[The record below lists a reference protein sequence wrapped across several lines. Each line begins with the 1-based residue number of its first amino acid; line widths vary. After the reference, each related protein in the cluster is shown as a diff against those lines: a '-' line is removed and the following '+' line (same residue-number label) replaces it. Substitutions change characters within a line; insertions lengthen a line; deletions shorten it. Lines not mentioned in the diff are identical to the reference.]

1 MASSMRFNPLDCQ
14 ELSDLGSASCANE
27 CGQHPGELE
36 PGRKEGELRIVTR
49 QLVVGTFSPSVLLRV
64 GRRLGLL
71 DQRDLDVLEEAVPS
85 SPAQCRALLDGDLD
99 ATLTSPDNVI
109 AYRFVPDNPLGE
121 TADVKIVAAVDR
133 GLGLG
138 VYGRPGLT
146 AADLKG
152 ANIGVDV
159 PGSGFAFG
167 LYALLEFLGLDR
179 GDYHVVT
186 LGSTP
191 RRLEALLA
199 GDCDATMLNAGNELR
214 AEDAGAVRLAG
225 LTEVCHPYLGT
236 VLSTVGDH
244 RRADVG
250 ALAGAL
256 SEAAREISAGHADHL
271 VVEEA
276 SAALKLSNALAA
288 RYLER
293 LKDPREGLVAGGIV
307 DLEAMETVVSL
318 RRKYMPA
325 LVDGVDVLA
334 TALDPTLGLIDP
346 YPTTRR

>member
-1 MASSMRFNPLDCQ
+1 VASPVRRR
-14 ELSDLGSASCANE
+14 E
-27 CGQHPGELE
+27 
-36 PGRKEGELRIVTR
+36 EGELRFVTR
-49 QLVVGTFSPSVLLRV
+49 QLVVGAFSPSVLLRV

-71 DQRDLDVLEEAVPS
+71 DQRGLSVLETAVPS

-99 ATLTSPDNVI
+99 ATLTSPDNVV

-121 TADVKIVAAVDR
+121 TADVRIVAAIDR

-138 VYGRPGLT
+138 VYGRPGIT
-146 AADLKG
+146 SAADLKG

-167 LYALLEFLGLDR
+167 LYALLEALGLDR
-179 GDYHVVT
+179 DDYRVVI

-199 GDCDATMLNAGNELR
+199 GGCDATVLNAGNELR
-214 AEDAGAVRLAG
+214 AEEAGSVRLAG

-236 VLSTVGDH
+236 VLSTVGD
-244 RRADVG
+244 RKRALVE

-256 SEAAREISAGHADHL
+256 RDTAREISGGTVDHI

-276 SAALKLSNALAA
+276 SAALKLPDALAA
-288 RYLER
+288 RYLDR
-293 LKDPREGLVAGGIV
+293 LKDPGEGLVVDGIA
-307 DLEAMETVVSL
+307 DLPAMETVIGL

-334 TALDPTLGLIDP
+334 TALAPSRGLLDP
-346 YPTTRR
+346 YMTTGR

>member
-1 MASSMRFNPLDCQ
+1 
-14 ELSDLGSASCANE
+14 
-27 CGQHPGELE
+27 
-36 PGRKEGELRIVTR
+36 VTR
-49 QLVVGTFSPSVLLRV
+49 ELVVGAFSPSVLLRV

-71 DQRDLDVLEEAVPS
+71 DERGLDVREEPVPS

-99 ATLTSPDNVI
+99 ATLTSPDNVV

-121 TADVKIVAAVDR
+121 TADVKVVAAVDR

-138 VYGRPGLT
+138 VYARPGLT

-167 LYALLEFLGLDR
+167 LYALLESLGLDR
-179 GDYHVVT
+179 GDYQVAA

-199 GDCDATMLNAGNELR
+199 GHCDATMLNAGNELR

-225 LTEVCHPYLGT
+225 LTDVCHPYLGT

-256 SEAAREISAGHADHL
+256 REAAGEIVAGDADDL

-276 SAALKLSNALAA
+276 SAALRLPAALAS

-293 LKDPREGLVAGGIV
+293 LKDPAEGLVADGIV
-307 DLEAMETVVSL
+307 DPRAMETVLGL
-318 RRKYMPA
+318 RRRYMPA
-325 LVDGVDVLA
+325 LVGGVDVLA
-334 TALDPTLGLIDP
+334 TALDPSRGLVDP
-346 YPTTRR
+346 YPQPNAGR

>member
-1 MASSMRFNPLDCQ
+1 MLATQ
-14 ELSDLGSASCANE
+14 K
-27 CGQHPGELE
+27 GE
-36 PGRKEGELRIVTR
+36 PRIVTR
-49 QLVVGTFSPSVLLRV
+49 KLVVGAFSPSVLLRV

-71 DQRDLDVLEEAVPS
+71 DRRGLDVVEESVPS
-85 SPAQCRALLDGDLD
+85 SPAQCRALLDGALD

-121 TADVKIVAAVDR
+121 TADVRIVAAVDR

-138 VYGRPGLT
+138 VYARAGLT

-167 LYALLEFLGLDR
+167 LYALLESLGLDR
-179 GDYHVVT
+179 GDYQVVT

-225 LTEVCHPYLGT
+225 LTDVCHPYLGT

-244 RRADVG
+244 RRAEVG
-250 ALAGAL
+250 ALADAL
-256 SEAAREISAGHADHL
+256 GEAAREIVAGNADEL

-276 SAALKLSNALAA
+276 SAALRLPHALAV

-293 LKDPREGLVAGGIV
+293 LKDPAEGLVADGTA
-307 DLEAMETVVSL
+307 DPRAMETVLEL
-318 RRKYMPA
+318 RRRYMPA

-334 TALDPTLGLIDP
+334 TALDPSRGLVDPHP
-346 YPTTRR
+346 YPAAGR

>member
-1 MASSMRFNPLDCQ
+1 MLATQ
-14 ELSDLGSASCANE
+14 K
-27 CGQHPGELE
+27 GE
-36 PGRKEGELRIVTR
+36 PRIVTR
-49 QLVVGTFSPSVLLRV
+49 KLVVGAFSPSVLLRV

-71 DQRDLDVLEEAVPS
+71 DRRGLDVLEESVPS
-85 SPAQCRALLDGDLD
+85 SPAQCRALLDGALD

-121 TADVKIVAAVDR
+121 TADVRIVAAVDR

-138 VYGRPGLT
+138 VYARTGLT

-167 LYALLEFLGLDR
+167 LYALLESLGLDR
-179 GDYHVVT
+179 GDYQVVT

-214 AEDAGAVRLAG
+214 AEDAGAVRLSG
-225 LTEVCHPYLGT
+225 LTDVCHPYLGT

-244 RRADVG
+244 RRAEVG
-250 ALAGAL
+250 ALADAL
-256 SEAAREISAGHADHL
+256 REAAREIVAGDADEL

-276 SAALKLSNALAA
+276 SAALRLPPALAV

-293 LKDPREGLVAGGIV
+293 LKDPAEGLVADGAA
-307 DLEAMETVVSL
+307 DPRAMETVLEL
-318 RRKYMPA
+318 RRRYMPA

-334 TALDPTLGLIDP
+334 TALDPSRGLVDPHP
-346 YPTTRR
+346 YPTAGR